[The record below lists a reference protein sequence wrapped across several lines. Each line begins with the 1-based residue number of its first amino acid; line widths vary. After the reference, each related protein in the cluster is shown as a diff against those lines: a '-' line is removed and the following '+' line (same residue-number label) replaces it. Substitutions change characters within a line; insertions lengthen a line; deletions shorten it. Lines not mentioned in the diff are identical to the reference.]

1 MFKIIVLIFL
11 LVMLVWAFGTLE
23 RRSLY
28 YPDKEMVAT
37 PAIDQLAFD
46 EVFLKTSDG
55 VRIHGWFIPG
65 PIKGKPAKTIAL
77 FHGNAGN
84 ISHRLDKLLE
94 LRKLGVNVLLL
105 DYRGYGK
112 SGGSPSEQG
121 TYRDGEAA
129 YTYLTEKRKIPPADL
144 IFYGESLG
152 CAVAIEMARRHPAG
166 GLILESPFTSTI
178 AMGKLV
184 FPWLPVRWMVRYR
197 YDNLTKISEL
207 HLPILIMH
215 SPQDD
220 VVPFAMGQQLYAAAP
235 QPKTFFELSGD
246 HNAGYEITGRRYV
259 DAIRS
264 FMHGINKS

>member
-1 MFKIIVLIFL
+1 MFKIIFLIIL
-11 LVMLVWAFGTLE
+11 LVILVWAFGTLE

-28 YPDKEMVAT
+28 YPDKEMAAT

-46 EVFLKTSDG
+46 DVFLKTSDG
-55 VRIHGWFIPG
+55 VRIHGWFVPG
-65 PIKGKPAKTIAL
+65 ALKGKPGKTIVV

-94 LRKLGVNVLLL
+94 LRKLDVNVLLL

-112 SGGSPSEQG
+112 SEGLPSEQG

-129 YTYLTEKRKIPPADL
+129 YTYLTEERKIPPADL

-152 CAVAIEMARRHPAG
+152 SAVAVEMARRHPVG

-197 YDNLTKISEL
+197 YDNLSKIPEL
-207 HLPILIMH
+207 RLPILIMH
-215 SPQDD
+215 SPQDE

-235 QPKTFFELSGD
+235 QPKTFFELTGD
-246 HNAGYEITGRRYV
+246 HNGGYERTGRRYV
-259 DAIRS
+259 EAMSSFLKGIR
-264 FMHGINKS
+264 